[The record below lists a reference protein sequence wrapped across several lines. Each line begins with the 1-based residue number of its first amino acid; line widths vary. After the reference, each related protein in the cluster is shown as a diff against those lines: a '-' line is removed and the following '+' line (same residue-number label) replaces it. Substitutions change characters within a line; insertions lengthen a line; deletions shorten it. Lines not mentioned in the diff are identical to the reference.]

1 MMGNEMERSRRV
13 ARSRGRWRRVPPNRR
28 AGRHRLQTT
37 IITRTPFALETRQRQ
52 DFPMNDPESHLNAA
66 VPVEMAGRRFDQ
78 VLAELFPDYSR
89 SRLTIWIKSGDALL
103 DGVAVAPRHLVR
115 GGEAVALRVR
125 TEREVGAEPEAIALD
140 IRHEDA
146 DVLVV
151 NKPPGLVVHP
161 GAGNSAGTLQNA
173 LLHHD
178 PKLGGVPRAGI
189 VHRLDKDTS
198 GLMVVAR
205 TMRAH
210 TSLVEQLSA
219 RDVHRQYAAIV
230 YGAMIAGGR
239 VDAPIGRHPH
249 DRLKQAV
256 REDGREAVTHYRV
269 RERFRA
275 MTLVECRLETGRTH
289 QIRVHMAHVKHPLIG
304 DPQYGGLLK
313 LPKGATPE
321 LVEALRGFRRQALH
335 AEKLEFLHPGSG
347 KSIAVEA
354 ERPADMETLLAALRA
369 DTREHAR

>member
-1 MMGNEMERSRRV
+1 MTE
-13 ARSRGRWRRVPPNRR
+13 
-28 AGRHRLQTT
+28 
-37 IITRTPFALETRQRQ
+37 
-52 DFPMNDPESHLNAA
+52 PESSLNII
-66 VPVEMAGRRFDQ
+66 VPVELAGRRFDQ
-78 VLAELFPDYSR
+78 GLAEMFPDYSR
-89 SRLTIWIKSGDALL
+89 SRLTTWIKSGLALL
-103 DGVAVAPRHLVR
+103 DGEAVAPRQILR
-115 GGEAVALRVR
+115 GGEAVTLTVVA
-125 TEREVGAEPEAIALD
+125 EREIGAQAQDIALD

-151 NKPPGLVVHP
+151 NKPAGLVVHP
-161 GAGNSAGTLQNA
+161 GAGNADGTLQNA

-178 PKLGGVPRAGI
+178 PKLAEIPRGGI

-210 TSLVEQLSA
+210 TSLVAQLSA

-230 YGAMIAGGR
+230 YGSMISGGR

-256 REDGREAVTHYRV
+256 REDGRDAVTHYRV

-289 QIRVHMAHVKHPLIG
+289 QIRVHMAHVRHPLLG
-304 DPQYGGLLK
+304 DSQYGGLLK
-313 LPKGATPE
+313 LPKGASPE
-321 LVEALRGFRRQALH
+321 FIAALRAFKRQALH
-335 AEKLEFLHPGSG
+335 AERLEFKHPKSG
-347 KSIAVEA
+347 KTIAVEA
-354 ERPADMETLLAALRA
+354 ERPADMEALLAALRDDMRA
-369 DTREHAR
+369 NAAG

>member
-1 MMGNEMERSRRV
+1 
-13 ARSRGRWRRVPPNRR
+13 
-28 AGRHRLQTT
+28 
-37 IITRTPFALETRQRQ
+37 
-52 DFPMNDPESHLNAA
+52 MNDPESNLNAT

-89 SRLTIWIKSGDALL
+89 SRLTTWIKSGDARL
-103 DGVAVAPRHLVR
+103 DGAVVAPRQLVR
-115 GGEAVALRVR
+115 GGEAIALQAR

-151 NKPPGLVVHP
+151 NKPAGLVVHP
-161 GAGNSAGTLQNA
+161 GAGNPAGTLQNA

-178 PKLGGVPRAGI
+178 PKLAEVPRAGI

-219 RDVHRQYAAIV
+219 REVHRQYAAIV

-269 RERFRA
+269 RERFRT

-289 QIRVHMAHVKHPLIG
+289 QIRVHMAHVKHPLVG

-321 LVEALRGFRRQALH
+321 LVEALRSFRRQALH
-335 AEKLEFLHPGSG
+335 AEKLEFAHPRSG

-354 ERPADMETLLAALRA
+354 ERPADMEGLLAALRA
-369 DTREHAR
+369 DVREHGR